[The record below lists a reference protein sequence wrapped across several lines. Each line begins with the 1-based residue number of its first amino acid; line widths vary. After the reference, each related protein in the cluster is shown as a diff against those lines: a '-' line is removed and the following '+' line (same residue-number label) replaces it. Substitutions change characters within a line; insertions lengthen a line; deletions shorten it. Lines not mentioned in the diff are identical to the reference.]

1 MLARSVSGVLV
12 RFLFLSLTVLFGAAP
27 ASAQFDSA
35 QVSGAIQDSSG
46 AVLPGVDVVLLNE
59 ATRLERR
66 AVTNESGLYT
76 FVNVPVGDYRI
87 NATLDGFKPIARTGV
102 RVNAGVNI
110 RVDMSLEIGGLTETV
125 QVSAATT
132 LVDTSVIGRTV
143 SAAVIAETPL
153 SSRRATQV
161 AQLVPGTVGGNL
173 GGLPAPVNTFNT
185 GIQSINGGRSEEFIT
200 TVDGAPS
207 IRVRANGGFTMGMQ
221 NADTVEE
228 VQVLTTNYQ
237 AEHGR
242 ASAGLLKLVTK
253 SGGQQFRGNMFWTLQ
268 DDSLNANTW
277 TNNRAGIAKSPSNFN
292 QYGFTLGGPVYIPG
306 GFNSD
311 KSKLF
316 FFWGEEWDRIRSVE
330 NQQAAVP
337 SLAMRNG
344 DFSEL
349 LGANPYTGNA
359 RIIRDPL
366 TGLPFPGNIIP
377 RDRLSPN
384 GIALLNSYPLPTP
397 GFRQGTNNWIGTPAT
412 FDDTRKDSIK
422 IDFVPT
428 SNHRIA
434 VRHTWAPHVWN
445 DPETAQAFSSI
456 WNYPGRT
463 MAATHTATL
472 SNSLIN
478 EFTFS
483 YGSTKPARFFGQ
495 RNCDYCPG
503 GTDLVPYP
511 TRASIGLNY
520 PFMFP
525 GTKLDPDKLSNLTI
539 QNFTTLTLNQ
549 YPGYWYDFVFLWSD
563 NVTKIKGNHTFKAG
577 LSVERSGMKD
587 QIQLSAAA
595 APATTNQNGSFRFTD
610 ARSGSPS
617 SGMALSNAIL
627 GLFDDYTEFGT
638 KPLTNFIGM
647 GYDFYG
653 QDSWKLT
660 RQLTLELGL
669 RYSLWQQ
676 WRDENNAIASFQS
689 EFYDPS
695 RAVTIDRAVGFVVPG
710 SGDQFNGIVLPGDGP
725 TDEALRLFPQLG
737 SLSRLYR
744 GVDPGFAP
752 DPKDGLQPRLGM
764 AFAVNDGM
772 TIRGG
777 VGRFLNRPQ
786 INTTAAYGFNP
797 PLSEM
802 ATVISGNVDAPAG
815 AERRTFPLV
824 MAMFSPDYANASS
837 WAWNVTADRQL
848 PWQHG
853 VQLSYVGRSASNL
866 ERARNINQLQPG
878 TTQANPGVN
887 VNALRPYKGFGSITL
902 YETTGHSK
910 YNAMQLAV
918 NRRSTRGLGYQ
929 LAYTLSRTTDD
940 GSARTEL
947 LPNAFDDSG
956 YYGISALDRPHILI
970 AQASYRTPELSG
982 APNVVKGLLGDWALG
997 GVFQAQSGVP
1007 FDVTAPAGVDPAGV
1021 GAGSGNQYYNIVG
1034 DIRAGRTE
1042 FDGTRAVWFN
1052 PCTAANVATCVVQG
1066 LAPGFAAPA
1075 NGTYATTWERNNLR
1089 QPGFWDLHMSLR
1101 KSVSVGGSHRAELRW
1116 DVFNVLNRP
1125 TLGNASTNPT
1135 AADFGTITSKTG
1147 SRTMQIG
1154 LQYIF

>member
-1 MLARSVSGVLV
+1 MIARRLSGFFLLSFAVLLLAS
-12 RFLFLSLTVLFGAAP
+12 P
-27 ASAQFDSA
+27 AWAQFDSA

-46 AVLPGVDVVLLNE
+46 AVLPGVDVVLVNE
-59 ATRLERR
+59 ATKLERR

-110 RVDMSLEIGGLTETV
+110 RVDMALEIGGLTETV

-292 QYGFTLGGPVYIPG
+292 QYGFTLGGPIYIPG

-337 SLAMRNG
+337 SALMRMG

-349 LGANPYTGNA
+349 LGANPYTGTA
-359 RIIRDPL
+359 RIVRDPL

-377 RDRLSPN
+377 RERLSPN
-384 GIALLNSYPLPTP
+384 GVALLNSYPLPTP

-412 FDDTRKDSIK
+412 FDQTRKDSIK

-463 MAATHTATL
+463 MAATHTATI

-503 GTDLVPYP
+503 GPELVPYP

-525 GTKLDPDKLSNLTI
+525 GTKLDADKLSNLAI
-539 QNFTTLTLNQ
+539 QNFQTLTLNQ

-577 LSVERSGMKD
+577 MSVERSGMKD

-595 APATTNQNGSFRFTD
+595 APATTNQNGSFRFFDNRPNGT
-610 ARSGSPS
+610 GV
-617 SGMALSNAIL
+617 ALANTIL

-695 RAVTIDRAVGFVVPG
+695 RAVTIDRALGFVVPG
-710 SGDQFNGIVLPGDGP
+710 SGDQFNGIVLPGDSP

-737 SLSRLYR
+737 GLSRLYR

-764 AFAVNDGM
+764 AFAVNDAM

-802 ATVISGNVDAPAG
+802 ATVINGNVDAPAG

-837 WAWNVTADRQL
+837 WAWNVTTDRQL
-848 PWQHG
+848 PLQHT

-878 TTQANPGVN
+878 TIQANPGVN

-902 YETTGHSK
+902 YETTGRSK
-910 YNAMQLAV
+910 YNAMQLQV
-918 NRRSTRGLGYQ
+918 NRRSARGLGYQ

-940 GSARTEL
+940 GSTRLEV

-956 YYGISALDRPHILI
+956 YYGTSALDRPHILI
-970 AQASYRTPELSG
+970 AQASYRTPEMRT
-982 APNVVKGLLGDWALG
+982 APGIVRGVLGDWALG

-1007 FDVTAPAGVDPAGV
+1007 FDVTTTVDVAGV
-1021 GAGSGNQYYNIVG
+1021 GAGSGPQYYNIVG
-1034 DIRAGRTE
+1034 DPDTGRTE

-1052 PCTAANVATCVVQG
+1052 KDAFRIPTA
-1066 LAPGFAAPA
+1066 
-1075 NGTYATTWERNNLR
+1075 GTYATTWERNNLR

-1101 KSVSVGGSHRAELRW
+1101 KSVPIGTHRAELRW
-1116 DVFNVLNRP
+1116 DVFNILNRP
-1125 TLGNASTNPT
+1125 TLGNVQTNPT
-1135 AADFGTITSKTG
+1135 SADFGTITSKTG
-1147 SRTMQIG
+1147 SRTVQVG
-1154 LQYIF
+1154 LQYVF

>member
-1 MLARSVSGVLV
+1 MTARPTPRFIASLLLLVLA
-12 RFLFLSLTVLFGAAP
+12 VLFAAP
-27 ASAQFDSA
+27 ASAQFDTA

-46 AVLPGVDVVLLNE
+46 AVLPGVDVVLVNE
-59 ATRLERR
+59 GTRLERR

-76 FVNVPVGDYRI
+76 FANVPVGDYRL
-87 NATLDGFKPIARTGV
+87 NASLDGFKPIARTGV

-132 LVDTSVIGRTV
+132 LVDTGVVGRTV
-143 SAAVIAETPL
+143 SAAQIADTPL

-161 AQLVPGTVGGNL
+161 AQLVPGTVGGNM
-173 GGLPAPVNTFNT
+173 GGLPTAAATFAT
-185 GIQSINGGRSEEFIT
+185 GITSINGGRSEEFMT

-253 SGGQQFRGNMFWTLQ
+253 SGGQRFRGNVFWTLQ

-292 QYGFTLGGPVYIPG
+292 QYGFTLGGPIYVPG

-330 NQQAAVP
+330 NQLAIVP
-337 SLAMRNG
+337 TAAMRNG
-344 DFSEL
+344 DFSAL
-349 LGANPYTGNA
+349 LPG
-359 RIIRDPL
+359 RVIRDPL
-366 TGLPFPGNIIP
+366 TGLPFPGNVIP
-377 RDRLSPN
+377 RERISPN
-384 GIALLNSYPLPTP
+384 GQALLNSYPLPTP
-397 GFRQGTNNWIGTPAT
+397 GFSQGANNWIGTPAT

-428 SNHRIA
+428 NNHRIA
-434 VRHTWAPHVWN
+434 LRHTWAPHVWN
-445 DPETAQAFSSI
+445 DPESATAFSSI
-456 WNYPGRT
+456 WDYPGRT
-463 MAATHTATL
+463 LAATHTATL

-483 YGSTKPARFFGQ
+483 WGSTKPARFFGQ

-525 GTKLDPDKLSNLTI
+525 GTKLDPDKLSNLSI
-539 QNFTTLTLNQ
+539 QGFSTLTLNQ

-563 NVTKIKGNHTFKAG
+563 NVTKITGNHTFKAG
-577 LSVERSGMKD
+577 MSVERSGMKD

-610 ARSGSPS
+610 PRANATGY
-617 SGMALSNAIL
+617 ALSNALL

-660 RQLTLELGL
+660 RQLTVELGL

-676 WRDENNAIASFQS
+676 WRDENNAIASFNS

-695 RAVTIDRAVGFVVPG
+695 RAVTIDRAAGFVVPG
-710 SGDQFNGIVLPGDGP
+710 SGDTFNGVVLPGDAP
-725 TDEALRLFPQLG
+725 TDEALQLFPQLAN
-737 SLSRLYR
+737 LQRLYR
-744 GVDPGFAP
+744 GVPPGFAP

-764 AFAVNDGM
+764 AYAVSDAM
-772 TIRGG
+772 TIRSGI
-777 VGRFLNRPQ
+777 GRFLNRPQ

-802 ATVISGNVDAPAG
+802 ATVINGNVDAPAG

-824 MAMFSPDYANASS
+824 MAFFSPEYENASS
-837 WAWNVTADRQL
+837 WAWNVTMDRQL
-848 PWQHG
+848 PWQHT
-853 VQLSYVGRSASNL
+853 VQASYVGRSASNL
-866 ERARNINQLQPG
+866 ERARNVNQLQPG
-878 TTQANPGVN
+878 TIQANPGVN

-902 YETTGHSK
+902 YETTGHSR
-910 YNAMQLAV
+910 YNAMQLQV
-918 NRRSTRGLGYQ
+918 NRRAARGLAYS
-929 LAYTLSRTTDD
+929 LAYTLSRTKDD
-940 GSARTEL
+940 GSTRLEVV
-947 LPNAFDDSG
+947 PNAYDDSG
-956 YYGISALDRPHILI
+956 LYGISAIDRPHVLI
-970 AQASYRTPELSG
+970 AQASFRTPELAS
-982 APNVVKGLLGDWALG
+982 APGVVRGLLGDWSLG
-997 GVFQAQSGVP
+997 GVLQAQSGVP
-1007 FDVTAPAGVDPAGV
+1007 FDVTTTVDIAGV
-1021 GAGSGNQYYNIVG
+1021 GAGSGPQFYNVIG
-1034 DIRAGRTE
+1034 DPKAGRSE
-1042 FDGTRAVWFN
+1042 FNGLNAVWINPCLRPTAAN
-1052 PCTAANVATCVVQG
+1052 PCT
-1066 LAPGFAAPA
+1066 PSFAEPTA
-1075 NGTYATTWERNNLR
+1075 GRYATTWERNNLR

-1101 KSVSVGGSHRAELRW
+1101 KSVPVGTHRAELRW

-1125 TLGNASTNPT
+1125 TFGNAQTNPT
-1135 AADFGTITSKTG
+1135 VADFGLITQKTG
-1147 SRTMQIG
+1147 SRTMQVG
-1154 LQYIF
+1154 LQYVF

>member
-1 MLARSVSGVLV
+1 MTAGSTPRSIASLLLIVLV
-12 RFLFLSLTVLFGAAP
+12 VLVFAAP
-27 ASAQFDSA
+27 ASAQFDTA

-46 AVLPGVDVVLLNE
+46 AVLPGVSVVLVNE
-59 ATRLERR
+59 GTRLERQ

-76 FVNVPVGDYRI
+76 FANVPVGDYRI
-87 NATLDGFKPIARTGV
+87 NASLDGFKPIARTGV
-102 RVNAGVNI
+102 RVNAGLNI
-110 RVDMSLEIGGLTETV
+110 RVDMSLEIGGLSETV

-143 SAAVIAETPL
+143 SAAQIQDTPL

-161 AQLVPGTVGGNL
+161 AQLVPGTIGANL

-292 QYGFTLGGPVYIPG
+292 QYGFTLGGPIYIPG

-349 LGANPYTGNA
+349 LVANPYTGTA
-359 RIIRDPL
+359 RIVRDPL
-366 TGLPFPGNIIP
+366 TGVPFPGNIIP

-384 GIALLNSYPLPTP
+384 GVALLNSYPLPTP

-525 GTKLDPDKLSNLTI
+525 GTKLDPDKLSNLAI
-539 QNFTTLTLNQ
+539 QNFQTLTLNQ

-577 LSVERSGMKD
+577 MSVERSGMKD

-595 APATTNQNGSFRFTD
+595 APATTNQNGSFRFFDNRPNGT
-610 ARSGSPS
+610 GV
-617 SGMALSNAIL
+617 ALANTIL

-653 QDSWKLT
+653 QDSWKPT

-695 RAVTIDRAVGFVVPG
+695 RAVTIDRALGFVVPG
-710 SGDQFNGIVLPGDGP
+710 SGDQFNGIVLPGDSP
-725 TDEALRLFPQLG
+725 TEEALRLFPQLAN
-737 SLSRLYR
+737 LQRLYR

-764 AFAVNDGM
+764 AFAVNDAM

-802 ATVISGNVDAPAG
+802 ATVINGNVDAPAG

-848 PWQHG
+848 PWQHT

-878 TTQANPGVN
+878 TIQANPGVN

-910 YNAMQLAV
+910 YNAMQLQV
-918 NRRSTRGLGYQ
+918 NRRSARGLGYQ
-929 LAYTLSRTTDD
+929 LAYTLSRTKDD
-940 GSARTEL
+940 GSTRLEV

-970 AQASYRTPELSG
+970 AQASYRTPELSS
-982 APNVVKGLLGDWALG
+982 APGVVKGLLGDWALG

-1007 FDVTAPAGVDPAGV
+1007 FDVTTTVDVAGV
-1021 GAGSGNQYYNIVG
+1021 GAGSGPQYYNLVG
-1034 DIRAGRTE
+1034 DPNTGRTE

-1052 PCTAANVATCVVQG
+1052 KDAFRIPTA
-1066 LAPGFAAPA
+1066 
-1075 NGTYATTWERNNLR
+1075 GTYATTWERNNLR

-1101 KSVSVGGSHRAELRW
+1101 KSVPVGSHRAELRW

-1125 TLGNASTNPT
+1125 TLGNVQTNPT
-1135 AADFGTITSKTG
+1135 SADFGTITSKTG
-1147 SRTMQIG
+1147 SRTMQVG
-1154 LQYIF
+1154 LQYVF